1 MFTSIIAF
9 ITGFF
14 EFFKEAT
21 GLWNSIA
28 PSTSQEIDKDKNKI
42 DQGIADS
49 DKTGRPSA

>member
-21 GLWNSIA
+21 GLWSSIA
-28 PSTSQEIDKDKNKI
+28 PSTSTKIGNDENDIDKTVD
-42 DQGIADS
+42 AS
-49 DKTGRPSA
+49 DKSGRP